1 MTQLVQVAVENEMD
15 LALAYKK
22 SIKAAGLLGLS
33 ISTQTSFATAVSEVC
48 REVIDKTHEGSV
60 SIEIHGKKEPF
71 QIVAIITYKETPKVG
86 SLEAGLKYARKL
98 VPQFSS
104 SVLNG
109 KGTIILQMGIPR
121 ASLVNSEKILAVKNY
136 FENAGPNTPYEEVR
150 QRNLQLF
157 LTNEKSELALWQ
169 SEYLN
174 EQKNEFLSVASHEL
188 RTPLTILKAFTQ
200 LALRSECSPVTVA
213 YLKKVDAQATKMQML
228 IQQLMDISKLEN
240 RETDYNKEQTD
251 FNSFLN
257 EIIELI
263 PQLVSS
269 HELMIELDE
278 SVIVSIDKLRIEQVI
293 HNIIGNA
300 AKYSPNNRQI
310 RLSSKSNSNKEV
322 IVSIQDY
329 GIGMSPTE
337 LHKIFD
343 KFYRVEQVS
352 RKYNG
357 LGMGLYISSK
367 IITDHGGKIWVESVE
382 GSGCTFSFSIP
393 LIIIPVKKE
402 RITV

>member
-1 MTQLVQVAVENEMD
+1 MIQLVQVAVENEMD

-22 SIKAAGLLGLS
+22 SIKAAELLGLS

-48 REVIDKTHEGSV
+48 REVIDKTHEGLA
-60 SIEIHGKKEPF
+60 SIEIHGEKEPF
-71 QIVAIITYKETPKVG
+71 QIVATITYKEAPKVG
-86 SLEAGLKYARKL
+86 SLEEGLKYARKL
-98 VPQFSS
+98 VPQFSF
-104 SVLNG
+104 SVLKG
-109 KGTIILQMGIPR
+109 RGTIILKMGIPR
-121 ASLVNSEKILAVKNY
+121 ACFVNTAKISAAKTY
-136 FENAGPNTPYEEVR
+136 FENVGPNTPYEEVR
-150 QRNLQLF
+150 QHNLQLF

-174 EQKNEFLSVASHEL
+174 QQKNEFLSVASHEL

-200 LALRSECSPVTVA
+200 MALRSECNPATLA
-213 YLKKVDAQATKMQML
+213 YLKKVDAQALKMQAL

-240 RETDYNKEQTD
+240 READYNKEQTD

-263 PQLVSS
+263 PRLVPL
-269 HELMIELDE
+269 HELIVDLDE
-278 SVIVSIDKLRIEQVI
+278 SVVVSIDKLRIEQVI
-293 HNIIGNA
+293 LNIVGNA
-300 AKYSPNNRQI
+300 AKYSPVSGQI
-310 RLSSKSNSNKEV
+310 RLSSKSNSNGEV

-329 GIGMSPTE
+329 GIGLSREE

-367 IITDHGGKIWVESVE
+367 IISDHGGKIWVESVK
-382 GSGCTFSFSIP
+382 GLGCTFSFSIP
-393 LIIIPVKKE
+393 LIFIPIEKDK
-402 RITV
+402 IAL

>member
-22 SIKAAGLLGLS
+22 SIKAADLLGLS

-60 SIEIHGKKEPF
+60 SIEIHGKNEPF

-109 KGTIILQMGIPR
+109 KGTIILQLGIPR
-121 ASLVNSEKILAVKNY
+121 ACLINSTKISAAKSY
-136 FENAGPNTPYEEVR
+136 FENAGPNTPYEELR
-150 QRNLQLF
+150 QHNLQLF
-157 LTNEKSELALWQ
+157 LTNERSELALWQ

-174 EQKNEFLSVASHEL
+174 QQKNEFLSVASHEL

-200 LALRSECSPVTVA
+200 MALRSECNPITLA
-213 YLKKVDAQATKMQML
+213 YLKKVDAQALKMQTL

-240 RETDYNKEQTD
+240 READYNKEQTD
-251 FNSFLN
+251 FNGFLN
-257 EIIELI
+257 DIVELI

-269 HELMIELDE
+269 HELIIDLDE

-293 HNIIGNA
+293 LNIVGNA
-300 AKYSPNNRQI
+300 AKYSPNGKQI
-310 RLSSKSNSNKEV
+310 RLSSKSDSNGEV
-322 IVSIQDY
+322 VVSVQDY
-329 GIGMSPTE
+329 GIGMSPKE
-337 LHKIFD
+337 LNKIFD

-393 LIIIPVKKE
+393 LIYTPNKKNE
-402 RITV
+402 VVV

>member
-1 MTQLVQVAVENEMD
+1 MIQLVQVAVENEMD

-22 SIKAAGLLGLS
+22 SIKAAALLGLS

-48 REVIDKTHEGSV
+48 REVIDKTHEGLA
-60 SIEIHGKKEPF
+60 SIEIHGEKEPF
-71 QIVAIITYKETPKVG
+71 QIVAIITYKEAPKVG
-86 SLEAGLKYARKL
+86 SLEEGLKYARKL
-98 VPQFSS
+98 VPQFSC
-104 SVLNG
+104 SVLKG
-109 KGTIILQMGIPR
+109 RGTITLKMGIPR
-121 ASLVNSEKILAVKNY
+121 ACLVNSAKISVAKTY
-136 FENAGPNTPYEEVR
+136 FENVGPNTPYEEVR

-174 EQKNEFLSVASHEL
+174 QQKNEFLSVASHEL
-188 RTPLTILKAFTQ
+188 RTPLTVLKAFTQ
-200 LALRSECSPVTVA
+200 MALKTECNPVTLA
-213 YLKKVDAQATKMQML
+213 YLKKVNAQALKMQIL

-240 RETDYNKEQTD
+240 RDADYNKEETD

-263 PQLVSS
+263 PQLVPL
-269 HELMIELDE
+269 HELIIDLDE
-278 SVIVSIDKLRIEQVI
+278 SVVVSIDKLRIEQVI
-293 HNIIGNA
+293 LNIVGNA
-300 AKYSPNNRQI
+300 AKYSPNSGQI
-310 RLSSKSNSNKEV
+310 RLSSKSNSNGEV
-322 IVSIQDY
+322 IVSVQDY
-329 GIGMSPTE
+329 GIGMSPEE

-367 IITDHGGKIWVESVE
+367 IISDHGGKIWVESME
-382 GSGCTFSFSIP
+382 GLGCTFSFSIP
-393 LIIIPVKKE
+393 LISISIEKDK
-402 RITV
+402 IAI

>member
-22 SIKAAGLLGLS
+22 SIKAAELLGLS

-71 QIVAIITYKETPKVG
+71 QIVAIITYKETLKVG

-121 ASLVNSEKILAVKNY
+121 ASLVNNEKILAVKNY

-157 LTNEKSELALWQ
+157 LNNEKSELALWQ

-200 LALRSECSPVTVA
+200 MALRSECSSVTVA
-213 YLKKVDAQATKMQML
+213 YLKKVDAQATKMQAL

-263 PQLVSS
+263 PQLVPL
-269 HELMIELDE
+269 HELIIDLDE
-278 SVIVSIDKLRIEQVI
+278 SVLVSIDKLRIEQVI
-293 HNIIGNA
+293 LNIVGNA
-300 AKYSPNNRQI
+300 AKYSPDSKQI
-310 RLSSKSNSNKEV
+310 RLSSKSNLNGEI
-322 IVSIQDY
+322 IVSVQDY
-329 GIGMSPTE
+329 GIGMSPEE

-367 IITDHGGKIWVESVE
+367 IINDHGGKIWVESVE

-393 LIIIPVKKE
+393 LVNIPVEKDN
-402 RITV
+402 VAL